1 MKYCFRI
8 LIFPAL
14 IWCAWPGPA
23 AGSVIFKPGKKAKYL
38 APGEEE
44 ISGNAQELF
53 AKAQEAEKN
62 GDLRQAIKIYGRLV
76 RRHPKDTLAPGSL
89 YRMGQLQEQRH
100 DYLKA
105 AQSYDVLAEKFP
117 KSERF
122 DESIAAL
129 FRIGEMYLAGRK
141 VKILG
146 IPFKASMDEAANIFS
161 AIVRAAPYGKY
172 TARAMFDI
180 GRAREKQGANEAA
193 LASYQ
198 GVVEKFPNDPLAVD
212 AQYQIGYI
220 WSQATR
226 SGTYDPNAATKAK
239 TGFEDFLY
247 RHPNSEKSAQAR
259 ENLKTLEHKQTST
272 SFEIARFYDKQKQY
286 RAAAIY
292 YNDVIRQQP
301 DSREGDR
308 AKKRISELRAK
319 LGEAALQPP
328 SVTAAAAN
336 RKNKKPETAPGARSE
351 AEIHNDVP
359 LPPPD
364 IDLSL
369 PPPASLLP
377 DTTTAPPP
385 PTTDTSPKPAPSA
398 TPEATATPE

>member
-1 MKYCFRI
+1 MKCCFRI

-14 IWCAWPGPA
+14 IWCASPGHA
-23 AGSVIFKPGKKAKYL
+23 VGSVIFKPGEKAKYL

-44 ISGNAQELF
+44 ISGNAQQLF

-62 GDLRQAIKIYGRLV
+62 GDLRRAIKAYRTLV

-100 DYLKA
+100 EYIKA

-117 KSERF
+117 KTEHF
-122 DESIAAL
+122 DDSIAAL

-161 AIVRAAPYGKY
+161 AISRAAPYGKY
-172 TARAMFDI
+172 TARALFDI
-180 GRAREKQGANEAA
+180 GRAREKQGSNELA

-198 GVVEKFPNDPLAVD
+198 NVVEKFPNDPIAVD

-220 WSQATR
+220 WSRTTK
-226 SGTYDPNAATKAK
+226 SGTYDPNAAAKAK

-259 ENLKTLEHKQTST
+259 ENLKMLEHEQTST

-328 SVTAAAAN
+328 AVTAAAAN
-336 RKNKKPETAPGARSE
+336 RKSKKLETAPGARSE

-377 DTTTAPPP
+377 DTTTAPPASTVESAP
-385 PTTDTSPKPAPSA
+385 EPAPSA
-398 TPEATATPE
+398 TPEATAVPE